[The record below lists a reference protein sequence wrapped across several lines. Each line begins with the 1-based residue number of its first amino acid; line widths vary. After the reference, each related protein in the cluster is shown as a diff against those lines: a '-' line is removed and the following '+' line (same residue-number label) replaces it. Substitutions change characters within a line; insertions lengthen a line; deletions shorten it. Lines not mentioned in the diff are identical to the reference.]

1 MDYLDFIASKQL
13 KAVSAGFDIALS
25 ELNEKAFEWQK
36 LLVKWGIKKGKCA
49 YFEDCG
55 LGKTLQQLMWSD
67 EIRKY
72 TGDSTLILAPLAVA
86 EQTVKQGDKFGID
99 VNICEM
105 QADVKKGAINITN
118 YEKLHKFNCSAFGA
132 VALDESSILKNSIGK
147 VRTELIERFA
157 HTPYKSC
164 WSATPAPND
173 YMELGNHSE
182 FLSIMGYFEML
193 ATFFVHD
200 GGDVSKWRLKGHAES
215 KFWDWIASWAAVVP
229 NPSVLGF
236 QDDRYTLPEL
246 RLKQITVASEME
258 NDMGQFMMLPS
269 STQTLQKRAKARKD
283 SLVDRVK
290 AACEIA
296 NATDEQ
302 VLVWCDFNNE
312 SELLSKNING
322 AVEVKGSDSDEHK
335 VKSMMGFANGDI
347 RVLVSKPSICGYGMN
362 WQNCHNEI
370 FVGLSDSFEKYYQAV
385 RRCWRFGQTQPVD
398 AYIVVSE
405 AEGAVKDNVERKQ
418 QQALKFMN
426 ELSSRTK
433 DVLMADIQNTTRMT
447 DKYIAPERMVLP
459 SWIA

>member
-1 MDYLDFIASKQL
+1 MTYTEFIESKQL
-13 KAVSAGFDIALS
+13 KAANAGFDISLS

-86 EQTVKQGDKFGID
+86 EQTVKQGDKFGIE

-105 QADVKKGAINITN
+105 QADIKKGAINITN

-147 VRTELIERFA
+147 VRTELIEQFA

-229 NPSVLGF
+229 
-236 QDDRYTLPEL
+236 
-246 RLKQITVASEME
+246 
-258 NDMGQFMMLPS
+258 
-269 STQTLQKRAKARKD
+269 
-283 SLVDRVK
+283 
-290 AACEIA
+290 
-296 NATDEQ
+296 
-302 VLVWCDFNNE
+302 E
-312 SELLSKNING
+312 SKC
-322 AVEVKGSDSDEHK
+322 
-335 VKSMMGFANGDI
+335 I
-347 RVLVSKPSICGYGMN
+347 RISG
-362 WQNCHNEI
+362 
-370 FVGLSDSFEKYYQAV
+370 
-385 RRCWRFGQTQPVD
+385 
-398 AYIVVSE
+398 
-405 AEGAVKDNVERKQ
+405 
-418 QQALKFMN
+418 
-426 ELSSRTK
+426 
-433 DVLMADIQNTTRMT
+433 
-447 DKYIAPERMVLP
+447 
-459 SWIA
+459 

>member
-1 MDYLDFIASKQL
+1 MTYTEFIESKQL
-13 KAVSAGFDIALS
+13 KAVNVGFDISLN

-55 LGKTLQQLMWSD
+55 LGKTLQQLMWCD
-67 EIRKY
+67 EIRKN
-72 TGDSTLILAPLAVA
+72 TGDSSLILAPLAVA
-86 EQTVKQGDKFGID
+86 EQTVAQGRKFGIE

-105 QADVKKGAINITN
+105 QSDVKKGVVNITN
-118 YEKLHKFNCSAFGA
+118 YEKLHNFDCTAFGS

-147 VRTELIERFA
+147 IRTELIEQFS
-157 HTPYKSC
+157 HTSYKSC

-182 FLSIMGYFEML
+182 FLSVMGYFEML

-200 GGDVSKWRLKGHAES
+200 GGDVAKWRLKGHAED

-236 QDDRYTLPEL
+236 DDDRYTLPEL
-246 RLKQITVASEME
+246 NLKQITVKSDME
-258 NDMGQFMMLPS
+258 NDMGQFMMIPS
-269 STQTLQKRAKARKD
+269 SSQTLQQRAKARKD
-283 SLVDRVK
+283 STAERVK

-296 NATDEQ
+296 NATGEQ
-302 VLVWCDFNNE
+302 VLVWCDFNAE
-312 SELLSKNING
+312 SELLAKNIKG

-370 FVGLSDSFEKYYQAV
+370 FVGLSDSFEKFYQAL
-385 RRCWRFGQTQPVD
+385 RRCLRFGQLHPVN
-398 AYIVVSE
+398 AFIVVSE
-405 AEGAVKDNVERKQ
+405 AEGAVKDNIERKQ
-418 QQALKFMN
+418 QQAARFMN
-426 ELSSRTK
+426 ELSARTK
-433 DVLMADIQNTTRMT
+433 DVLMADISNTTRMT
-447 DKYIAPERMVLP
+447 DKYMANERMVLP